1 MAKKDPEFTV
11 EIAKLLNEVNYPD
24 HHSQS
29 DQVPADAVSKH
40 GPSGNP
46 VIVASSIPAN
56 CVENADALIASGY
69 LKIVRIIQDPNPSRR
84 Q

>member
-1 MAKKDPEFTV
+1 MFLLCTRREVNMAKK
-11 EIAKLLNEVNYPD
+11 
-24 HHSQS
+24 

-46 VIVASSIPAN
+46 VIVASYVPAN

-69 LKIVRIIQDPNPSRR
+69 LKIVPIIQQDWNPSRR

>member
-1 MAKKDPEFTV
+1 MAKKDPEFNV
-11 EIAKLLNEVNYPD
+11 EIAKLLNEVNSLD

-46 VIVASSIPAN
+46 VIVASCVPTN
-56 CVENADALIASGY
+56 CVVNQRALIASGY
-69 LKIVRIIQDPNPSRR
+69 LKIVPILNDRNPSS
-84 Q
+84 

>member
-1 MAKKDPEFTV
+1 MAKKKDPVFTV
-11 EIAKLLNEVNYPD
+11 QDAIALNAVNYPE
-24 HHSQS
+24 QS

-46 VIVASSIPAN
+46 VIVASHVPAD